1 MTKKMYIDLDI
12 PEQSLFNLK
21 NINYTNLPQ
30 RIIKSLQ
37 EVKPD
42 NILIINEKPIILFF
56 HRDNEILNEIDGKQ
70 KVFKN
75 CWNFAEAPIIIIE
88 KEIEFEVYN
97 GFEFITQSKSLDT
110 LPKNNSNSFP
120 SI

>member
-1 MTKKMYIDLDI
+1 MTKKMYIDLAI

-21 NINYTNLPQ
+21 KINYTNLPQ

-56 HRDNEILNEIDGKQ
+56 HRDNEILKKEKGNIK
-70 KVFKN
+70 FK
-75 CWNFAEAPIIIIE
+75 I
-88 KEIEFEVYN
+88 
-97 GFEFITQSKSLDT
+97 S
-110 LPKNNSNSFP
+110 
-120 SI
+120 